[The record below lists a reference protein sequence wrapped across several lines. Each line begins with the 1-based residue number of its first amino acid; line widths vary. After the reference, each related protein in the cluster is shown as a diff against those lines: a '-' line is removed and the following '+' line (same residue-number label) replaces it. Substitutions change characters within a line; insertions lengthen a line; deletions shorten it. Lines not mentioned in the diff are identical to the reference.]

1 MRRQLGQI
9 GEVPDTSQSH
19 LGWSLEKRFAN
30 GCKNGV
36 RVWYGSKED
45 KLSKWLHPKI
55 CEKSGVFSC
64 LQDSFAAC
72 PWRRPR
78 SPATAGRA
86 ALTKGLGRELGT
98 VGEAE
103 IN

>member
-1 MRRQLGQI
+1 MEL
-9 GEVPDTSQSH
+9 PDTSQSH
-19 LGWSLEKRFAN
+19 LVWSLEKPLAN
-30 GCKNGV
+30 VKCVSCNLVQNDKTGV
-36 RVWYGSKED
+36 RVWTNIQNGFIQKNARN
-45 KLSKWLHPKI
+45 L
-55 CEKSGVFSC
+55 GVFSC

-86 ALTKGLGRELGT
+86 ALIKGLGRELGT